1 MKKIL
6 DFDQFFSRV
15 NPSPS
20 ETKNKGE
27 LLEYG
32 PDWED
37 SESTRF
43 RELKDSEI
51 SFDLLGSDYENHALL
66 KSKKDGKLYVLN
78 FEARDKDSGIS
89 DYVEVPYE
97 ILGKDE
103 DGFAEYEY
111 DWQSSEV
118 DDEAILAYASDLY
131 KDPRNIGSGIED
143 YQGGEKDL
151 ILANDEIIGEIIG
164 TVTDIIKMFARNPSR
179 YQGQN
184 QGGWKE
190 FLRILSELF
199 PDISSVNEAEGIHPA
214 IRQHLVDLLK
224 ENPKATYAEAKNYIS
239 DKVKGWKLSE
249 EDYEEA
255 KNLKG

>member
-78 FEARDKDSGIS
+78 FEARDENSGIS
-89 DYVEVPYE
+89 DYVDVPYE

-111 DWQSSEV
+111 DWKSSEV
-118 DDEAILAYASDLY
+118 DNQAILAYASDLY

-143 YQGGEKDL
+143 YEFGGKDL
-151 ILANDEIIGEIIG
+151 ILADDEVIAELVS
-164 TVTDIIKMFARNPSR
+164 TVSGVVKMFARNPSQ

-184 QGGWKE
+184 QRGWKG
-190 FLRILSELF
+190 FLQILSELF
-199 PDISSVNEAEGIHPA
+199 PDILSVNEAEGIHPA

-224 ENPKATYAEAKNYIS
+224 ENPKATFAEAKNYIS

-255 KNLKG
+255 KNLKA